1 VIEATFASSFAA
13 REGTLEIGEFRLRT
27 DRAMTGF
34 GRNFGSMSATI
45 RIAGF
50 IGRAV
55 VKPLEI
61 TRRAARAPRVPRIS
75 RAIRS
80 GFGQ

>member
-1 VIEATFASSFAA
+1 MKSKFANGAA
-13 REGTLEIGEFRLRT
+13 
-27 DRAMTGF
+27 
-34 GRNFGSMSATI
+34 SASISVTI